1 MIVFV
6 HVLTSHRRIR
16 NLHSVIIVG
25 LRVEAA
31 LIWLWVDISCCQRR
45 ISRDLTYLVLEEA
58 VLDAQPVE
66 AELLLWLCWE
76 VVVGQVSLWIC
87 K

>member
-1 MIVFV
+1 MVGFV

-16 NLHSVIIVG
+16 NLHSVITVG
-25 LRVEAA
+25 LRVEVA
-31 LIWLWVDISCCQRR
+31 LVWLRVDISCCQRR
-45 ISRDLTYLVLEEA
+45 ISRDLAYLVVEEA

-66 AELLLWLCWE
+66 VEVLLWLCWE

>member
-1 MIVFV
+1 MIGFV

-16 NLHSVIIVG
+16 NLHSVITVG
-25 LRVEAA
+25 LRVEVA
-31 LIWLWVDISCCQRR
+31 LIWLWVDINCCPRR
-45 ISRDLTYLVLEEA
+45 ITRDLAYLVVEEA
-58 VLDAQPVE
+58 VLDARPVE
-66 AELLLWLCWE
+66 VEVLLWLCWE